1 MAEVFTG
8 LIPDSDEVRADFE
21 SRALPMS
28 WNYREYFNQLDVLID
43 ETHDVTQWL
52 RIENQGGVGSCQGA
66 ALTTGAETVHYY
78 ESGCEDV
85 VQLSKLF
92 AYIGSQE
99 AGGGAN
105 GDTGSSMISGIRLL
119 QGTGIP
125 LESTVPYT
133 DRYNT
138 MRARY
143 QDAKRNAAVLEEAR
157 KYIVPDH
164 LVCESFEQAMAW
176 VACRC
181 GSVHIGMRWPIPI
194 DSRGVG
200 QNYRRAGNGGH
211 AVEGVT
217 AQKIDGTWYLKVAN
231 SHSTRYGDAGYFYLG
246 KQDFE
251 DIRRENRFGVYLI
264 GAPGTWEEPRYTGQ
278 FPLMG

>member
-1 MAEVFTG
+1 MAEIFTG

-21 SRALPMS
+21 AAALPMS
-28 WNYREYFNQLDVLID
+28 WNYRKWYDQLDTLID

-52 RIENQGGVGSCQGA
+52 RIENQLSMGSCQGH
-66 ALTTGAETVHYY
+66 ALTTGAEAVHFY
-78 ESGCEDV
+78 ESGSEDV
-85 VQLSKLF
+85 IQLSRGF
-92 AYIGSQE
+92 AYIGSQVN
-99 AGGGAN
+99 GGGAN

-119 QGTGIP
+119 QKYGIP
-125 LESTVPYT
+125 LESSVPYT
-133 DRYNT
+133 DNYNA
-138 MRARY
+138 MVARY
-143 QDAKRNAAVLEEAR
+143 RQAVRDQRIMAEASQFKLDA
-157 KYIVPDH
+157 H

-194 DSRGVG
+194 DSRGVA
-200 QNYRRAGNGGH
+200 QNYRRAGRGAH

-217 AQKIDGTWYLKVAN
+217 CQKWGGQWYLKVAN
-231 SHSTRYGDAGYFYLG
+231 SHSARYGDAGYFYLG

-264 GAPGTWEEPRYTGQ
+264 GSPGTHKEPNYTGQ
-278 FPLMG
+278 FNLMG

>member
-8 LIPDSDEVRADFE
+8 LVPDSDEVRADFE
-21 SRALPMS
+21 AQALPMS
-28 WNYREYFNQLDVLID
+28 WNYREYYNQLDTLID
-43 ETHDVTQWL
+43 ETHDVTEWL
-52 RIENQGGVGSCQGA
+52 RIENQGGVGSCQGN
-66 ALTTGAETVHYY
+66 ALTTGAEAVHFY

-85 VQLSKLF
+85 VQLSRLF
-92 AYIGSQE
+92 AYIGSQMN
-99 AGGGAN
+99 GGGAN
-105 GDTGSSMISGIRLL
+105 GDTGSSMISGVRLL
-119 QGTGIP
+119 QSTGIP

-133 DRYNT
+133 DQYRSMVSRY
-138 MRARY
+138 REAS
-143 QDAKRNAAVLEEAR
+143 RNAQVLDEA
-157 KYIVPDH
+157 KQYIVPDH

-194 DSRGVG
+194 DSRGVA
-200 QNYRRAGNGGH
+200 QNYKRAGNGGH

-217 AQKIDGTWYLKVAN
+217 CQKWNGQWYLKVAN

-246 KQDFE
+246 RQDFE

-264 GAPGTWEEPRYTGQ
+264 GSPGTHKEPNYTGQ
-278 FPLMG
+278 FSLMG